1 VGIDG
6 RGVVS
11 DKAAE
16 LEEAKGAAPESLGPV
31 LVREDL
37 SDIRVRLYGSTAV
50 LTATNAAQF
59 RNGGEVSTIRYRRT
73 TVWVFRERQW
83 QCVSFHGS
91 RILEPQD

>member
-6 RGVVS
+6 RAVVS

-16 LEEAKGAAPESLGPV
+16 LEEAKGATPESLGPI

-37 SDIRVRLYGSTAV
+37 SGMRVRPYGSTAV
-50 LTATNAAQF
+50 LTATNAAEF

-73 TVWVFRERQW
+73 TVRVYRERRW
-83 QCVSFHGS
+83 QCMSFHGS
-91 RILEPQD
+91 RILDP